1 MSNKKKSTKKTNKQ
15 KQASK
20 SKKAKKQKYSFL
32 IFFLSH
38 FQMSILFL
46 SIMKICN

>member
-32 IFFLSH
+32 IF
-38 FQMSILFL
+38 QMSILFL